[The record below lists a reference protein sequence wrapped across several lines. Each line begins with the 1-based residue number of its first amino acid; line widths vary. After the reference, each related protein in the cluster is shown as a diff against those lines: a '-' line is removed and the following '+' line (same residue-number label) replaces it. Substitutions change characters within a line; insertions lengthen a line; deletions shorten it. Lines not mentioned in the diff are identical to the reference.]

1 MKVYSKEDIRPYMQN
16 PQLMSFIEEGL
27 KVASLGKA
35 LEAPWSGLHFPQT
48 GGEVH
53 VKSAALSNG
62 EFYVVKIASGFFHN
76 PEKGLASS
84 NGVVLLFDQNTGEL
98 LAIFLDE
105 GLLTDVRTA
114 LAGAIAA
121 KYLAAS
127 PLHRIGIVG
136 TGTQA
141 KQQLKYLPWVTACK
155 KVSVWGRNHNT
166 VEAFVRDPELQIFSI
181 EIASSLQKLAET
193 CDLIVSTTPS
203 REALL
208 FGEWLQPGTHITAV
222 GADGVGKQELHAS
235 VFEKADVI
243 IVDHKQQC
251 RTLGDLQHARQEDVR
266 RAQDLGTWINENS
279 RREKHWISV
288 ADLTGTGLEDL
299 QVATALYHWL
309 QNNNYFR
316 KSR

>member
-1 MKVYSKEDIRPYMQN
+1 MQN
-16 PQLMSFIEEGL
+16 PQLMPFIETGL
-27 KVASLGKA
+27 QLASLGKA
-35 LEAPWSGLHFPQT
+35 LEAPWSGLHFLQKD
-48 GGEVH
+48 GEVH
-53 VKSAALSNG
+53 VKSAALLNG

-105 GLLTDVRTA
+105 GFLTDVRTA
-114 LAGAIAA
+114 VAGAIAA
-121 KYLAAS
+121 KYLAVS
-127 PLHRIGIVG
+127 PIDRIGIIG

-141 KQQLKYLPWVTACK
+141 KEQLKYLPWITDCK
-155 KVSVWGRNHNT
+155 KVSIWGRNLNK
-166 VEAFVRDPELQIFSI
+166 VETFVQDPELQIFSMKI
-181 EIASSLQKLAET
+181 ESNLQRLAET
-193 CDLIVSTTPS
+193 CNVIVSTTPS

-208 FGEWLQPGTHITAV
+208 FGDWLQPGTHITAV

-251 RTLGDLQHARQEDVR
+251 RILGDLQHAREKDVDRVQE
-266 RAQDLGTWINENS
+266 LGTWINENS

-288 ADLTGTGLEDL
+288 ADLTGLGLEDL

-309 QNNNYFR
+309 KNADSAQR
-316 KSR
+316 SM